1 MKIKENQV
9 ILLIGGT
16 GFIGKNLVNTLINS
30 GHELVILVRNKG
42 NVPKLFFNFSQIK
55 VIEVS
60 LNESDKIASIMND
73 FSVDLVIHMAS
84 CIVAGSDKNE
94 FDSELLNVVLPTMK
108 LLNML
113 SQKNIKIIFFSSG
126 GTIYGNQSGSI
137 TEESELEPINYY
149 GFSKLLIEQYIL
161 FLFRSLKLKYVIVRP
176 SNVYGKLQNINETQ
190 GFVEVATEKIL
201 NNKVIEIW
209 GSGKQTRDFIHISD
223 VCIAINKIVSQ
234 GISNKII
241 NIACGKSYSLLEVID
256 ILEKELNMKAL
267 LSFRDSREVDAK
279 HIRFNIKYLRSE
291 LDYEPLNIYDG
302 IKIFI
307 KDYNKKYKHSFSF

>member
-149 GFSKLLIEQYIL
+149 GFSKLLLEQYIL

-190 GFVEVATEKIL
+190 GFVEVVTEKIL

-307 KDYNKKYKHSFSF
+307 KDYNKKYNT

>member
-60 LNESDKIASIMND
+60 LNESDKIASIMDD

-149 GFSKLLIEQYIL
+149 GFSKLLLEQYIL

-190 GFVEVATEKIL
+190 GFVEVVTEKIL

-307 KDYNKKYKHSFSF
+307 KDYNKKYNT

>member
-60 LNESDKIASIMND
+60 LNESDKIASIMDD

-149 GFSKLLIEQYIL
+149 GFSKLLLEQYIL

-307 KDYNKKYKHSFSF
+307 KDYNKKYNT

>member
-149 GFSKLLIEQYIL
+149 GFSKLLLEQYIL

-307 KDYNKKYKHSFSF
+307 KDYNKKYNT

>member
-60 LNESDKIASIMND
+60 LNESDKIASIMDD

-190 GFVEVATEKIL
+190 GFVEVVTEKIL

-307 KDYNKKYKHSFSF
+307 KDYNKKYNT

>member
-42 NVPKLFFNFSQIK
+42 NVPKLFINFSQIK

-190 GFVEVATEKIL
+190 GFVEVVTEKIL

-307 KDYNKKYKHSFSF
+307 KDYNKKYNT

>member
-1 MKIKENQV
+1 
-9 ILLIGGT
+9 
-16 GFIGKNLVNTLINS
+16 
-30 GHELVILVRNKG
+30 LVRNKG

-190 GFVEVATEKIL
+190 GFVEVVTEKIL

-234 GISNKII
+234 GLSNKII

-307 KDYNKKYKHSFSF
+307 KDYNKKYNT

>member
-307 KDYNKKYKHSFSF
+307 KDYNKKYNT

>member
-190 GFVEVATEKIL
+190 GFVEVVTEKIL

-307 KDYNKKYKHSFSF
+307 KDYNKKYNT